1 MATGKSAG
9 SLETL
14 ELLTSGPWI
23 LANRLDLWK
32 PWNCEHRVHGYWQIH
47 WIYGNPG
54 TANTGSM
61 DTGKSVGSEENPG
74 TVNTGS
80 MDTGISTG
88 SVETLELLTQ
98 GMWRLANPPDL
109 RKPWNC

>member
-74 TVNTGS
+74 TVNTGCGDWQIHWICGNPGTANTGS
-80 MDTGISTG
+80 MDTGKSTG
-88 SVETLELLTQ
+88 SVETLEL
-98 GMWRLANPPDL
+98 
-109 RKPWNC
+109 